1 MARFIFACWITWSAA
16 LGAQAPG
23 RQDAA
28 LTSLVKQF
36 VAAQTAF
43 DAKALDRLLSRD
55 YLEVS
60 PLGEVDPR
68 DKVLGFYD
76 PSQKPPASVMATT
89 ASVDEV
95 SVREHGTTAV
105 VVARFNYAMTSK
117 GEAMPP
123 RSIRATLVCVRDG
136 GAWQVASAQ
145 YTSIRPTGK

>member
-1 MARFIFACWITWSAA
+1 MPNILFACGLSLALA
-16 LGAQAPG
+16 LGPQTVSPHAG
-23 RQDAA
+23 E
-28 LTSLVKQF
+28 LSSLVTQF

-43 DAKALDRLLSRD
+43 DAKALDRLLARD

-76 PSQKPPASVMATT
+76 PAQKPPASVMTTT
-89 ASVDEV
+89 ANVDEV
-95 SVREHGTTAV
+95 SVREHGDTAI

-123 RSIRATLVCVRDG
+123 RSIRATLVCLREV
-136 GAWQVASAQ
+136 GAWRVASAQ
-145 YTSIRPTGK
+145 YTSIRPSGK